1 VIIRALI
8 VAIAV
13 AAAGTGAAH
22 AQPAPARPKVGVAL
36 GGGSARGIA
45 HVGVLR
51 WLEEHRVPIDVM
63 AGTSMGGLIGG
74 SYATGMTP
82 DEIEAMLE
90 EIDWSEMF
98 GSSQFQF
105 SNVRRKR
112 DLRAYPSGLEFGL
125 KRGIVPPPSLNNG
138 QQVEL
143 LLSRIAAPYYAID
156 NFDQLPTPFRC
167 VAVDLTKAAPV
178 VMGSG
183 SLARA
188 MRATMSLPLVFP
200 PVSIEQQV
208 LVDGGAMNNIP
219 GDIVRTMGADRV
231 IAVNVG
237 DLGDKSNL
245 DYSLLGLVMETL
257 DAMMRANTIR
267 AASGVDI
274 RINVPVTEFGSLDW
288 RRAPE
293 LIAAGYKAA
302 EAMRDQLLPLAISD
316 ADWQQWRAARESA
329 RLRTLPA
336 PVFVTVL
343 GAASRDA
350 DHMRRQLQP
359 FVGAPLDLTVLDETL
374 RELGGMDRY
383 ETLSWALVDQ
393 NGERGLQVTARPKNY
408 GPPFMYLGISLENTT
423 GNEFRFGLSGRYLAF
438 DVLGSGTE
446 LRVDAAIGSDPS
458 AGMSWYRPLGNS
470 ALFVEPIAGI
480 TTQALSVIDDGKTIA
495 QYGRTIAHVG
505 GDLGIELGRFD
516 EIRVGVRY
524 GWTDAAVRIGDP
536 GLPELDGQ
544 DALLQARW
552 SHDGQDDPI
561 VPSKGVLSNVWLRH
575 YFDAPAPPVPNPVDG
590 RSTDGIV
597 QLEARASWFLS
608 LDAAAR
614 NRVLLGGGFGSSFDD
629 EPFPTEQ
636 FALGGPFRMSAFSIG
651 EQRGDHFAMGVAG
664 YLHEL
669 FRLPDFIGGPVFA
682 AGWLEVGS
690 AFNHIDEAT
699 IGVHSSGGIIADT
712 IIGPIF
718 AGISIGIDANSR
730 YYIGIGKVF

>member
-1 VIIRALI
+1 VIIRTLI
-8 VAIAV
+8 VALAV
-13 AAAGTGAAH
+13 TAAGTGAAH

-51 WLEEHRVPIDVM
+51 WLEEHRVPIDVL

-82 DEIEAMLE
+82 DEIEGMLD
-90 EIDWSEMF
+90 EIDWNEMF

-112 DLRAYPSGLEFGL
+112 DLRSYPSGLEFGL

-156 NFDQLPTPFRC
+156 NFDRLPTPFRC

-200 PVSIEQQV
+200 PVAIEQQV

-237 DLGDKSNL
+237 DLGDKTNL

-267 AASGVDI
+267 AASGADI
-274 RINVPVTEFGSLDW
+274 RINVPLTEFGSLDW

-302 EAMRDQLLPLAISD
+302 EALRDQLLPLAIGE
-316 ADWQQWRAARESA
+316 AEWQQWSAARQSA

-336 PVFVTVL
+336 PAFVNIL
-343 GAASRDA
+343 GAASRDTV
-350 DHMRRQLQP
+350 HMRKELQP
-359 FVGAPLDLTVLDETL
+359 FVGEPLDITVLDETL

-383 ETLSWALVDQ
+383 QTLSWALVDQ
-393 NGERGLQVTARPKNY
+393 NGERGLQITARPKNY

-446 LRVDAAIGSDPS
+446 LRIDAAIGSDPS
-458 AGMSWYRPLGNS
+458 AGISWYRPLGNT
-470 ALFVEPIAGI
+470 ALFFEPIAGI
-480 TTQALSVIDDGKTIA
+480 GSQTLSVIEEGKTVA

-505 GDLGIELGRFD
+505 ADAGVELGRFD
-516 EIRVGVRY
+516 EIRAGVRY

-536 GLPELDGQ
+536 KLPELDGQ
-544 DALLQARW
+544 DALVQAVW
-552 SHDGQDDPI
+552 THDGQDDPI
-561 VPSKGVLSNVWLRH
+561 VPSKGVLSHVSLRH
-575 YFDAPAPPVPNPVDG
+575 YFDAPSPLPGATEQ
-590 RSTDGIV
+590 RTSEGIV

-608 LDAAAR
+608 LDAAAKQ
-614 NRVLLGGGFGSSFDD
+614 RVLLGGAFGTSFDD

-651 EQRGDHFAMGVAG
+651 EQRGDHFAMGAAG
-664 YLHEL
+664 YLHQL

-682 AGWLEVGS
+682 AGWMEVGS
-690 AFNHIDEAT
+690 AFNHLDEAT
-699 IGVHSSGGIIADT
+699 IGVHSSGAIIADS
-712 IIGPIF
+712 IIGPVF
-718 AGISIGIDANSR
+718 AGVSIAIDGNSR
-730 YYIGIGKVF
+730 YYIGIGKLF